1 MNVRQVIIT
10 EKSEVGFKRKIKEKH
25 KANTFFKGK
34 NVVVTGKLENYTRAE
49 INRKIAMLGA
59 KAGSSVSRYTDF
71 LIVGERAGS
80 KLARA
85 QNLGVRIL
93 TEREFEAMIS

>member
-1 MNVRQVIIT
+1 MAKSMVQSRT
-10 EKSEVGFKRKIKEKH
+10 ETNENLKV
-25 KANTFFKGK
+25 NTFFKGK

-49 INRKIAMLGA
+49 INRKITMLGA

-85 QNLGVRIL
+85 QNFGIRIL
-93 TEREFEAMIS
+93 TEREFEEMRGWMNMISG